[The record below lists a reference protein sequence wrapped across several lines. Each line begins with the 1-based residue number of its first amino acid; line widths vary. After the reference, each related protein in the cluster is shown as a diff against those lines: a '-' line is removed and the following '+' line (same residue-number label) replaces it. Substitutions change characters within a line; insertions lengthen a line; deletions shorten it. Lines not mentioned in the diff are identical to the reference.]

1 MAKSRIIRGKYF
13 REHPLCIK
21 AGTLVE
27 FIDHGKTGIN
37 GLRLYF
43 DGYDTFGKRK
53 VTDHFDLYPVFKE
66 VAKNGQMNA
75 SRSHFI
81 DASGFTFG
89 HYDLKVIVEPEH

>member
-21 AGTLVE
+21 SGTLVE
-27 FIDHGKTGIN
+27 FIDRGKTGIN

-53 VTDHFDLYPVFKE
+53 VIDHFDLYPVFKE
-66 VAKNGQMNA
+66 VAKNGKMNN
-75 SRSHFI
+75 SKSHFI
-81 DASGFTFG
+81 DACGFTFG
-89 HYDLKVIVEPEH
+89 TYDLKVIEEPEY